1 MAIFQNGLVIGRF
14 QLFHSGH
21 EQIVRTALACCER
34 VLLFI
39 GSSQEQLT
47 ATNPFSYE
55 LRCEVITRV
64 FTDEVASGRLIL
76 EPLPDL
82 GVGGNQTVW
91 GDYLLSAAKRILG
104 VQPDLLVSG
113 TEGRRVTWFEREYG
127 RIAELYVPKTVD
139 ISGSAMRTFMIDN
152 EEALWRAYTNPLL
165 WDMYERLRAVVLLS
179 KDNTET
185 ASV

>member
-1 MAIFQNGLVIGRF
+1 MAIFHNGLVIGRF
-14 QLFHSGH
+14 QLFHTGH
-21 EQIVRTALACCER
+21 EQIVRTALASCDR

-39 GSSQEQLT
+39 GSSQEELT
-47 ATNPFSYE
+47 STNPFSYE
-55 LRCEVITRV
+55 LRCRIISRV
-64 FTDEVASGRLIL
+64 FSEEVESGRLLL

-82 GVGGNQTVW
+82 GAGGNQTVW

-139 ISGSAMRTFMIDN
+139 ISGSSMRRFMIED

-165 WDMYERLRAVVLLS
+165 WELYDELREIVLLS
-179 KDNTET
+179 KDNNET